1 MTNGDANGKGGP
13 PGGGDGERSGGRRR
27 RRGSRSRRRKSGPDG
42 ASPDQAGN
50 QARPADGR
58 QESPRPPRE
67 RPATESQRRERPAA
81 QSPAPRRNPAPRP
94 SAAPRDQRPSAP
106 AYRRTAEPIEDP
118 PALETDYLR
127 ESEDRG
133 DFTTMDSDRI
143 TFLKPH
149 EIDEELL
156 LDVAGIKLHPAG
168 LVMACECIDLSLDK
182 GDPIIVETGR
192 GLALGEVVVPSTRK
206 LVSETRLPRVI
217 RKASQNDMRQRE
229 RNVEK
234 ERAAFTLCREGIEQL
249 RLPMKLISVDYL
261 HGGNKAVFYF
271 ASEGRVD
278 FRDLVRELARRL
290 HIRVEMRQIGVR
302 DAARMLGGIGSCG
315 QPLCCNRYLREFTP
329 VSIRMAKNQDL
340 VLNPEKVSG
349 ICGRLL
355 CCLAYEDAHYREAA
369 KNMPRV
375 GRRVITPD
383 GEGRVRDRDVLRRIV
398 RVQVGEE
405 GNLCEYTADQVRPAG
420 QPGAPPPVEE
430 DDEPLPADL
439 PSE

>member
-1 MTNGDANGKGGP
+1 VSDEP
-13 PGGGDGERSGGRRR
+13 
-27 RRGSRSRRRKSGPDG
+27 
-42 ASPDQAGN
+42 
-50 QARPADGR
+50 
-58 QESPRPPRE
+58 
-67 RPATESQRRERPAA
+67 PAA
-81 QSPAPRRNPAPRP
+81 P
-94 SAAPRDQRPSAP
+94 
-106 AYRRTAEPIEDP
+106 
-118 PALETDYLR
+118 ETDYLH

-133 DFTTMDSDRI
+133 DFSTMDAERI
-143 TFLKPH
+143 TYLRPH
-149 EIDEELL
+149 EIDEQLLLEDLPELDPGAKGVL

-168 LVMACECIDLSLDK
+168 LVTACDCQDLALAK
-182 GDPIIVETGR
+182 GDPVIVETGR
-192 GLALGEVVVPSTRK
+192 GLALGEVVVPSTRR
-206 LVSETRLPRVI
+206 LVSDNRLPRAI
-217 RKASQNDMRQRE
+217 RKASPNDMRQRE
-229 RNVEK
+229 RNLEK
-234 ERAAFTLCREGIEQL
+234 EAAAFTLCREGIAEL
-249 RLPMKLISVDYL
+249 KLPMKLVGVDYL

-271 ASEGRVD
+271 SSEGRVD

-315 QPLCCNRYLREFTP
+315 QPLCCSRYLREFTP

-375 GRRVITPD
+375 GRRVVTPD

-405 GNLCEYTADQVRPAG
+405 GNLCEYQVDQVQPAG
-420 QPGAPPPVEE
+420 QPGAPAPVEE
-430 DDEPLPADL
+430 DDEPNPAD
-439 PSE
+439 PPNE